1 MTGAAI
7 VGVGLTPFG
16 RFQDRTLSQLAGE
29 AIAGALEDAGVEQ
42 HEVDM
47 AFVANSMASV
57 TTGQVAVVG
66 QAVLRPLGYSS
77 IPVYNIDNACAGSSS
92 ALHLAVHAIESG
104 RAEVI
109 LVVGVEKLFGAEKSD
124 SFRALNGAV
133 DTDYLKSAGID
144 AGSQSVFIASIYP
157 KRLARY
163 QGRYGL
169 EARTL
174 AEIAVKNRHNAA
186 LNPGAQYK
194 TPISID
200 EVLAARVVVAPL
212 TVLMCAPI
220 SDGASAVV
228 VTSEKLA
235 RSRASRPVW
244 IRGIAVGMG
253 APPGHESVITSTA
266 RRAFGEARIEP
277 ADIDVAEVHDSI
289 AFNELRPT
297 RSWVCARPVRGRGS
311 VQAGPVACPAGFR
324 STPVGVSNPGAIR
337 SRRPAWPRSSSWF
350 SRFATTRASGR
361 FRTSGSRSRRTP
373 ADSRS
378 TTPRP
383 RPSPSSVP
391 IRSESPHER
400 RLSAPGR
407 ASARVAG

>member
-7 VGVGLTPFG
+7 VGAGLTPFG

-29 AIAGALEDAGVEQ
+29 AIAAALQDADVEQ
-42 HEVDM
+42 REVDM

-66 QAVLRPLGYSS
+66 QAALRPLGYSS
-77 IPVYNIDNACAGSSS
+77 IPVFNIDNACAGSSS
-92 ALHLAVHAIESG
+92 ALDLAVHAIEAG
-104 RAEVI
+104 RAEVV
-109 LVVGVEKLFGAEKSD
+109 LVVGVEKLFGPDKSD

-289 AFNELRPT
+289 AFNELLAYEELGL
-297 RSWVCARPVRGRGS
+297 CAPGEGARFGASGASGLSGRVPVNTSGGLESRGH
-311 VQAGPVACPAGFR
+311 PVAATGLAQIVELVQQIRHDAGERQVQDVRIAVAENAGGFAVDD
-324 STPVGVSNPGAIR
+324 TAAAAVTVLGADPVGE
-337 SRRPAWPRSSSWF
+337 PA
-350 SRFATTRASGR
+350 
-361 FRTSGSRSRRTP
+361 
-373 ADSRS
+373 
-378 TTPRP
+378 
-383 RPSPSSVP
+383 
-391 IRSESPHER
+391 
-400 RLSAPGR
+400 
-407 ASARVAG
+407 

>member
-144 AGSQSVFIASIYP
+144 VGSESVFVASIYP

-163 QGRYGL
+163 REKHGL
-169 EARTL
+169 EATTL
-174 AEIAVKNRHNAA
+174 AEIAVKNRHHAA
-186 LNPGAQYK
+186 LNPRAQYR
-194 TPISID
+194 TPLSVE
-200 EVLAARVVVAPL
+200 EVLAARIVVDPL

-220 SDGASAVV
+220 SDGASAAV
-228 VTSEKLA
+228 VTSEKRA
-235 RSRASRPVW
+235 RSRQSRPVW

-253 APPGHESVITSTA
+253 TPPGPESAIASTA
-266 RRAFGEARIEP
+266 RRAFGEAGIKP
-277 ADIDVAEVHDSI
+277 GDIDIAEVHDSI
-289 AFNELRPT
+289 AFNELLAYEELGL
-297 RSWVCARPVRGRGS
+297 CAPGEGARFAQSGASGLSGQVPVNTSGGLESRGH
-311 VQAGPVACPAGFR
+311 PVAATGLAQIAELVQQVRNDAGQRQVQDVRVAVAENAGGFAVDD
-324 STPVGVSNPGAIR
+324 TAAVAVTVLGADPVGTS
-337 SRRPAWPRSSSWF
+337 SRRARRS
-350 SRFATTRASGR
+350 G
-361 FRTSGSRSRRTP
+361 
-373 ADSRS
+373 
-378 TTPRP
+378 
-383 RPSPSSVP
+383 
-391 IRSESPHER
+391 ER
-400 RLSAPGR
+400 G
-407 ASARVAG
+407 